1 MNMPDL
7 LKDTMKNLQEDQSQ
21 MKMLSKLMTEQ
32 NKAAEKKSR
41 LEKMK
46 QNNETRAASRM
57 NKLQAQLE
65 N

>member
-1 MNMPDL
+1 MPDL